1 MKPRMRQI
9 PINREFG
16 APAATPV
23 RTPAI
28 CRWLR
33 AVFFGVVTMAALIT
47 VEALATNQGPRLGE
61 FLATFFIIVGFLI
74 AD

>member
-1 MKPRMRQI
+1 MRQI
-9 PINREFG
+9 PIDREFG

-33 AVFFGVVTMAALIT
+33 AVFFGVVTMAAVIT
-47 VEALATNQGPRLGE
+47 VEVLATNQGPGLGE